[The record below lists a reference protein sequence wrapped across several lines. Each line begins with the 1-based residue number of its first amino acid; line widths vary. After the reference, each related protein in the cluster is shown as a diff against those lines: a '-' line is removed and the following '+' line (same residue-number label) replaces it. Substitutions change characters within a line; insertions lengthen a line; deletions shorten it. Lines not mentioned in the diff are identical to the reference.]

1 MGVGNI
7 ANSGMNSAMSEME
20 YIGNNIANADT
31 PGFKRFSVNFSDISG
46 GSGSGI
52 QAPGLGVQVGN
63 VSQDFSFGGVNTTGG
78 ALDFCLVPENAFF
91 TIKDTSTGQTSYT
104 RYGKF
109 DFQNGQMIMGGQPN
123 LQIMGYPAVNG
134 VLQQTGNLAPIQIS
148 QNPQPAKAS
157 TAINVN
163 LNLDANAS
171 IPSSG
176 SFNMQASNT
185 IFDSLGNPYPVKMDF
200 SKTGANTWSVA
211 VSVNGNSVGTGTVT
225 FDSTGHLTSVTGLNA
240 LSFNPNSGAAS
251 PQALAID
258 LAGST
263 QFSGSSF
270 INTNKADGYTTGIY
284 NGYTVDPNGVV
295 TVNYT
300 NGSIVAGQIA
310 LAQFPSMEGLQ
321 SIGKMSWAATGS
333 SGNAVYNPQ
342 ANNGAF
348 KSGVIETSNVNLTQ
362 EMMNL
367 IQAQHAF
374 QANAQV
380 AQIYNQTLDVIT
392 KL

>member
-7 ANSGMNSAMSEME
+7 ANSGMSSAMSEME
-20 YIGNNIANADT
+20 YIGNNISNANT
-31 PGFKRFSVNFSDISG
+31 PGFKQFRVDFSDIAG
-46 GSGSGI
+46 GANSGI
-52 QAPGLGVQVGN
+52 QAPGLGVRIGN
-63 VSQDFSFGGVNTTGG
+63 VSQDFSFGGVDTTGG

-91 TIKDTSTGQTSYT
+91 TVKDNSTGQTLYT

-109 DFQNGQMIMGGQPN
+109 DFQNGQMIMAGQPN

-134 VLQQTGNLAPIQIS
+134 VLQQTGNLVPLQIS

-157 TAINVN
+157 TAINLN

-171 IPSSG
+171 ISTNG
-176 SFNMQASNT
+176 SFNIEASNT
-185 IFDSLGNPYPVKMDF
+185 VFDSLGNSYPVKMDF
-200 SKTGANTWSVA
+200 AKTGANTWSVN
-211 VSVNGNSVGTGTVT
+211 VSVNGNAVGTGTAT
-225 FDSTGHLTSVTGLNA
+225 FDSTGHLTSVTGLDS

-251 PQALAID
+251 PQSLAID
-258 LAGST
+258 LTGST

-270 INTNKADGYTTGIY
+270 VNTNTRDGYTTGLY

-321 SIGKMSWAATGS
+321 SVGKMSWAATSG
-333 SGNAVYNPQ
+333 SGNAIYNPQ
-342 ANNGAF
+342 TNSGAF
-348 KSGVIETSNVNLTQ
+348 KSGGIETSNVNLTQ
-362 EMMNL
+362 EMMSL